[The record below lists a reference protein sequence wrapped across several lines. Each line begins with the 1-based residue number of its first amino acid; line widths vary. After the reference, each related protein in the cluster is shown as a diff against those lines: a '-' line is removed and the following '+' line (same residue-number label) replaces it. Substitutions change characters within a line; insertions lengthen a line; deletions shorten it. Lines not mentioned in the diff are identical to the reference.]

1 VELTRAERKKP
12 EFAKNP
18 GLWVPGREQD
28 WHAAAGKRIL
38 GERNEGY

>member
-1 VELTRAERKKP
+1 LSITPKKKT

-18 GLWVPGREQD
+18 GFWVPGREQD